1 MENAQG
7 KDTPNKILD
16 ILYKT
21 GGNGSYRELPSE
33 SAKDIALYEVIEFMT
48 GVEEEQKVLK
58 DIMTKIPTDPYDM
71 NYRQEI
77 LKDLMDNEA
86 LYDSIKDS
94 LDAIKILQFYNT
106 GAKRMRDRDNSL
118 SGLLEELR
126 ELKVYV
132 EVIESLSRA
141 LSESDIKAEGLIA
154 LRTALKEIAEDEKFK
169 AVKPDIEKIH
179 EDLQGVRGAI
189 VGVTLTAEMDI
200 ENVTAI
206 EFVDYKPRS
215 TYTIMDYNVT
225 AIVSNPFK
233 QYKYQDPLLTAMTP
247 HLKKHLWKHFGEVK
261 HLIKKHAK
269 YDSRLLTNL
278 YSGLVFY
285 VNAAK
290 LGRKLK
296 EKNYS
301 VVFPE
306 IIPGKEPEIQ
316 GLYNIRLAIKGQE
329 NIVKNDF
336 TFTDDEKL
344 FILTGPNRGGKT
356 ILEQALGMI
365 SLMASLGM
373 IVTADSFKGIPFKN
387 ILTHFPI
394 DENLTIN
401 YGRLGEEAVRIK
413 EIVKSADSDSLL
425 LFNET
430 FSTTS
435 AADALYLSKDL
446 LHILKDK
453 GSCVIFNTHIHE
465 LASCIPEMNGWEGKS
480 RIVSIVMEIKNNQNT
495 FKIKR
500 SEPDTSSYARNIAE
514 KYGITYDQ
522 MKGM

>member
-1 MENAQG
+1 MENIQSKDQQG
-7 KDTPNKILD
+7 RIID

-21 GGNGSYRELPSE
+21 SGNGSYRELSAE

-48 GVEEEQKVLK
+48 GAEEEQKVLK
-58 DIMTKIPTDPYDM
+58 DIMSKIPEDPADIC
-71 NYRQEI
+71 YRHEI
-77 LKDLMDNEA
+77 LKDLMENES
-86 LYDSIKDS
+86 LYNTVKDSI
-94 LDAIKILQFYNT
+94 DAIKILQFYNT
-106 GAKRMRDRDNSL
+106 GAKRIREKDNSL

-132 EVIESLSRA
+132 EVIETLSKSLM
-141 LSESDIKAEGLIA
+141 ESDIKSEGLLA
-154 LRTALKEIAEDEKFK
+154 LRETLKAISEDESFRS
-169 AVKPDIEKIH
+169 VKPDIEKIH
-179 EDLQGVRGAI
+179 EDLQAARGAVI
-189 VGVTLTAEMDI
+189 GVTLTADLDI

-215 TYTIMDYNVT
+215 AYTIMDYKVT
-225 AIVSNPFK
+225 ALASNPFNK
-233 QYKYQDPLLTAMTP
+233 YKYQDPLLTAMTP
-247 HLKKHLWKHFGEVK
+247 HLKKHLWKHFGEIK
-261 HLIKKHAK
+261 HLIRKHSK

-285 VNAAK
+285 VNAARLGKK
-290 LGRKLK
+290 LEER
-296 EKNYS
+296 NCS

-306 IIPGKEPEIQ
+306 IAPVHELEIK
-316 GLYNIRLAIKGQE
+316 GLYNIRLAIKGQDD
-329 NIVKNDF
+329 IVKNDF
-336 TFTDDEKL
+336 AFKDKEKI

-356 ILEQALGMI
+356 ILEQGLGLI
-365 SLMASLGM
+365 SVMASLGM
-373 IVTADSFKGIPFKN
+373 FVTADSFKGLPFKSV
-387 ILTHFPI
+387 LTHFPI

-413 EIVKSADSDSLL
+413 EIVKQADADSLL

-435 AADALYLSKDL
+435 AADALYLCKDL
-446 LHILKDK
+446 IHILKDK

-465 LASCIPEMNGWEGKS
+465 LASCIPEMNGWEGSS
-480 RIVSIVMEIKNNQNT
+480 RIVSIVMEIKDNRNT

-500 SEPDTSSYARNIAE
+500 SEPDTSSYAKNIAE

-522 MKGM
+522 MKEI